1 MKNTIENIKL
11 VLQMGII
18 GVILLY
24 IGTTVFMPDL
34 TVKIFRFQPFITVTE
49 SMDPVIKVNDVV
61 VVTAFDIDEA
71 EVGDIITFKADID
84 YNGTEETVTHYI
96 YEIDQSGEQTIIR
109 TNRHFETDENITPDT
124 WLIPAEDVIGSY
136 AFQIPYLGL
145 LIGFIKS
152 PYGIVIIAINIATV
166 FAIKYINKKSNM
178 TPEHD
183 SVEQKVSNPS
193 DFPTKG

>member
-61 VVTAFDIDEA
+61 VVTAFDIEEA

-136 AFQIPYLGL
+136 AFRVPYLGL

-152 PYGIVIIAINIATV
+152 PYGIVIIAINIATI

-178 TPEHD
+178 APEHD
-183 SVEQKVSNPS
+183 GIEQKVSNPS